1 MGSQTVGHDWATLIF
16 FCLFVCLFL
25 LWWAR
30 LSEVVIL
37 SADDLFVFCFVCC
50 LDEAFCTGCYWWL
63 GAAESCIQVVSFVWV
78 LSMWYS
84 LMLALWL
91 PRVLEWVLPL
101 QRLRAWS
108 LCDSGS
114 GSLMRLPW
122 NWLELQSSKGLA
134 WAAEPNCRQAADP
147 RAMKKQSVQG
157 SRHST
162 NHGVPW
168 QHLAKA
174 LSWKKCQR
182 CASRCPKVLESL
194 WSSHWVA
201 GSGIRENFITE
212 V

>member
-1 MGSQTVGHDWATLIF
+1 MVRSLPAVWKTHVQSLGQEHPVEKEMATYSSIFTWKIPWTEESMGSQTVGHDWATLIF

-37 SADDLFVFCFVCC
+37 YADDSFVFCFVCC

-63 GAAESCIQVVSFVWV
+63 GSAESCIQVVSFVWV
-78 LSMWYS
+78 LSMWYF
-84 LMLALWL
+84 LTLALWL

-108 LCDSGS
+108 LCDYGS

-122 NWLELQSSKGLA
+122 NWLELQSSKGLP

-147 RAMKKQSVQG
+147 RTMKKQSVQG

-162 NHGVPW
+162 
-168 QHLAKA
+168 
-174 LSWKKCQR
+174 
-182 CASRCPKVLESL
+182 
-194 WSSHWVA
+194 
-201 GSGIRENFITE
+201 
-212 V
+212 